1 MDTSTRVVVA
11 VSEVRHDEVNACRE
25 VGSAGLSNHDP
36 FFYPLHRRFND
47 GYSVISALFSFPV
60 SMEHFVLLRMITPAD
75 LFYVSSRRLFVYA
88 GLRYGH
94 LCPTASLFRLL

>member
-1 MDTSTRVVVA
+1 MMKLTCAERLVLIKGPFRLT
-11 VSEVRHDEVNACRE
+11 VS
-25 VGSAGLSNHDP
+25 
-36 FFYPLHRRFND
+36 FYPLHGRFND
-47 GYSVISALFSFPV
+47 DCSANSALFSFPV

-94 LCPTASLFRLL
+94 LCPMASLFRLL

>member
-36 FFYPLHRRFND
+36 FFYPLHGRFND
-47 GYSVISALFSFPV
+47 GYSVIPALFPFLV
-60 SMEHFVLLRMITPAD
+60 SIHRTTRFLTCDPAD
-75 LFYVSSRRLFVYA
+75 LF
-88 GLRYGH
+88 
-94 LCPTASLFRLL
+94 